1 MSTAPGDKLDDKFA
15 RVAALRPA
23 KKNASNNSLKPETA
37 TSTADGGEL
46 ARLLGA
52 TVQTNRYGE
61 HLVIRRWF
69 PTPEQCLTEND
80 PRASRALRLLL
91 PEGPTGSKSPSAKR
105 SVKKNSQ
112 ANAALAADPAQ
123 WLFLDTETTGLAGGS
138 GTYAFLVGLAWW
150 DSGGL
155 QVEQFF
161 MRDFS
166 EEHSLLLA
174 LDERMAERRVLV
186 TFNGKSFDWPLLE
199 TRFRMTRAIP
209 PRFPAAHLD
218 LLHPS
223 RQLWRPRL
231 GSVRL
236 ADLERHVLQTSAG
249 SRLDWTRDYDVDS
262 SMIPEIYFN
271 FIRGGFAE
279 PLVPIFHHN
288 QMDLRGLAALAERI
302 FEMLGGGLFAD
313 PAEMAASPPNKTQ
326 STNAFSASAEPLDL
340 YGLSRLLDR
349 RGDSTRARKACHA
362 AVTAGLPGE
371 HDFAARRDLARLAK
385 RAGDL
390 PNALELWEGLLT
402 PLRSSTNE
410 LRSLAPEQSLTL
422 ERILLRGSSGSHSF
436 FAQGGQLRAAL
447 EACEQLAIH
456 FEHRARSLDRATQLT
471 RHGLTLLRR
480 AQGARFRDDISAGAA
495 FCRKWEARL
504 ARRLARLETK
514 AGRLAQIQIS

>member
-1 MSTAPGDKLDDKFA
+1 MSTGSSGNFDDKFA

-23 KKNASNNSLKPETA
+23 RKKASNSSPTPGTVA
-37 TSTADGGEL
+37 SPSDGGHL
-46 ARLLGA
+46 ASLLGA
-52 TVQTNRYGE
+52 TVQSNHFGE

-69 PTPEQCLTEND
+69 PTPEPCLTEND
-80 PRASRALRLLL
+80 HRAARALRLLL
-91 PEGPTGSKSPSAKR
+91 PEERNGAKRASAKS
-105 SVKKNSQ
+105 SVKKNHHD
-112 ANAALAADPAQ
+112 NAGLAADPSQ

-150 DSGGL
+150 DGGGL

-174 LDERMAERRVLV
+174 LDERLAERRVLV

-199 TRFRMTRAIP
+199 TRFRMTRAIA

-218 LLHPS
+218 LLHPA

-236 ADLERHVLQTSAG
+236 AELEKHVLQTSAG
-249 SRLDWTRDYDVDS
+249 SRLDWTRDFDVDS

-271 FIRGGFAE
+271 FVRGGYAE

-302 FEMLGGGLFAD
+302 FEMLGGGLFSG
-313 PAEMAASPPNKTQ
+313 PAKMGAPATDLDQ
-326 STNAFSASAEPLDL
+326 SASVGNTSTEPLDL
-340 YGLSRLLDR
+340 YGLSRLLER
-349 RGDSTRARKACHA
+349 RGDPVRARKICHA
-362 AVTAGLPGE
+362 AVSAGLPVE

-390 PNALELWEGLLT
+390 PNALELWEGLLS
-402 PLRSSTNE
+402 PKPNSFGKIH
-410 LRSLAPEQSLTL
+410 SLAPEQSLTL
-422 ERILLRGSSGSHSF
+422 ERILLRGSSGSHAF

-456 FEHRARSLDRATQLT
+456 FEHRVRSLSRATQLT
-471 RHGLTLLRR
+471 QHGLHLLRR
-480 AQGARFRDDISAGAA
+480 AQGARTRDDKSVGAA
-495 FCRKWEARL
+495 FCRKWESRL
-504 ARRLARLETK
+504 ARRLTRLENK
-514 AGRLAQIQIS
+514 AARSAPLKIS